1 MALDN
6 PVLTTIRNGG
16 SVGMVWLSLGSTA
29 VAELAADAG
38 PDAVVFDLQHGLWQ
52 RQSLQDAIGMVRAKA
67 TPLARV
73 ADGSATAIGEA
84 LDAGAL
90 GVIVPLVETAE
101 QAAAAVAAAKYPP
114 AGIRSGGG
122 VRPLMD
128 FKAYGVAAND
138 AVLVSVMIETAK
150 GVENAAAIAAVPGVD
165 LVFIGTGDLALS
177 IGTFPEFGPTHEAA
191 VKAVQQACRD
201 AGTACGAFTPHLAFA
216 LDRRRQGF
224 QAVVIAEDIGM
235 VHGAAKTAIKGF
247 AAGKPAP
254 LEGAVAF
261 VSGTSRGI
269 GPEIVRTLLAAGA
282 AKIYCATR
290 TPNGAA
296 GLIAEAPDRLVP
308 VTLDI
313 TDPKSVVAAAKS
325 AGDTTLLVNNA
336 GVNFNTPLLAID
348 HLDNARTE
356 IETNY
361 FGTLAMCRAFAPVLK
376 ANGGGAI
383 VNLLSILARGNLPM
397 MGSLAASKAA
407 ELSMTQGLRAEL
419 AGQGTHVM
427 AVLPGAVDTDMTRD
441 FDGPKIAPEEVAE
454 AIVHGLSIGAEEV
467 MPGEMASGMSMGLA
481 VDPKAVERQL
491 AEFLPA
497 AKN

>member
-1 MALDN
+1 MTIDN
-6 PVLTTIRNGG
+6 PVLTAIRDGG
-16 SVGMVWLSLGSTA
+16 TVGMVWLSLGSTA
-29 VAELAADAG
+29 VAELAAAAG
-38 PDAVVFDLQHGLWQ
+38 PDAVVFDLQHGLWE
-52 RQSLQDAIGMVRAKA
+52 RQSLQDAIGIVRARTA
-67 TPLARV
+67 PMARV

-90 GVIVPLVETAE
+90 GVIVPLVETAG

-150 GVENAAAIAAVPGVD
+150 GVENAAEIAAVPGVD

-177 IGTFPEFGPTHEAA
+177 IGTFPGFGPTHEAT
-191 VKAVQQACRD
+191 VKAVQKACRD

-216 LDRRRQGF
+216 QDRRRQGF

-235 VHGAAKTAIKGF
+235 VHGAAKSAIKDF
-247 AAGKPAP
+247 AVGTPVAV
-254 LEGAVAF
+254 EGAVAF

-269 GPEIVRTLLAAGA
+269 GPEIVRALLAAGA

-290 TPNGAA
+290 KPDAA
-296 GLIAEAPDRLVP
+296 AALIAEAPDRLAP

-313 TDPKSVVAAAKS
+313 TDADAIAEAVRA

-348 HLDNARTE
+348 HLDNARAE
-356 IETNY
+356 IDTNY
-361 FGTLAMCRAFAPVLK
+361 FGTLAMCRAFAAVLK

-441 FDGPKIAPEEVAE
+441 FDGPKIAPAEVAE
-454 AIVHGLSIGAEEV
+454 AIVHGLSIGAQEV

-481 VDPKAVERQL
+481 LDPKGVERQL
-491 AEFLPA
+491 AEFLP
-497 AKN
+497 K

>member
-1 MALDN
+1 MTLEN
-6 PVLTTIRNGG
+6 PVLKTIRDGG

-52 RQSLQDAIGMVRAKA
+52 RQTLQDAIGIVRAKT

-84 LDAGAL
+84 LDAGPL

-138 AVLVSVMIETAK
+138 AVLVSVMVETAR

-177 IGTFPEFGPTHEAA
+177 IGTFPEFGPEHETV
-191 VKAVQQACRD
+191 VKEVQQACRD
-201 AGTACGAFTPHLAFA
+201 VGTPCGAFTPHLAFA

-224 QAVVIAEDIGM
+224 QATVIAEDISM

-247 AAGKPAP
+247 AAGSPIPVKD
-254 LEGAVAF
+254 AVAF

-269 GPEIVRTLLAAGA
+269 GPIIVRALLAAGA
-282 AKIYCATR
+282 SKIYCAARKPET
-290 TPNGAA
+290 
-296 GLIAEAPDRLVP
+296 LKELLAEAPDRLVP

-313 TDPKSVVAAAKS
+313 TDPDSVADGRQVDRGRHPAGQQCRGEFQHAAAGHRS
-325 AGDTTLLVNNA
+325 SGQCPRGDRDQLFRHAVHVPRLCA
-336 GVNFNTPLLAID
+336 GV
-348 HLDNARTE
+348 E
-356 IETNY
+356 
-361 FGTLAMCRAFAPVLK
+361 C
-376 ANGGGAI
+376 
-383 VNLLSILARGNLPM
+383 
-397 MGSLAASKAA
+397 
-407 ELSMTQGLRAEL
+407 Q
-419 AGQGTHVM
+419 
-427 AVLPGAVDTDMTRD
+427 
-441 FDGPKIAPEEVAE
+441 
-454 AIVHGLSIGAEEV
+454 
-467 MPGEMASGMSMGLA
+467 
-481 VDPKAVERQL
+481 
-491 AEFLPA
+491 
-497 AKN
+497 

>member
-1 MALDN
+1 MAIDN
-6 PVLTTIRNGG
+6 PVLTTIRDGG

-29 VAELAADAG
+29 VAEMAADAG

-52 RQSLQDAIGMVRAKA
+52 RQSLQDAIGMVRART
-67 TPLARV
+67 TPMARV

-114 AGIRSGGG
+114 DGIRSGGG

-177 IGTFPEFGPTHEAA
+177 IGTFPEFGPEHEAA
-191 VKAVQQACRD
+191 VTSVQRACRD
-201 AGTACGAFTPHLAFA
+201 AGTACGAFTPHLTFA
-216 LDRRRQGF
+216 LDRRRRGF
-224 QAVVIAEDIGM
+224 QAVVIAEDIGL

-247 AAGKPAP
+247 ATGAEVPVQD
-254 LEGAVAF
+254 AVAF

-269 GPEIVRTLLAAGA
+269 GPVIVRALLAAGA
-282 AKIYCATR
+282 AKVYCAARDTE
-290 TPNGAA
+290 ALD

-308 VTLDI
+308 VRLDI
-313 TDPKSVVAAAKS
+313 TDPQLVADAAKA
-325 AGDTTLLVNNA
+325 AGDTALLVNNA

-348 HLDNARTE
+348 NLDNARTE

-361 FGTLAMCRAFAPVLK
+361 FGTLAMCRVFAPVLK
-376 ANGGGAI
+376 SNGGGAI

-419 AGQGTHVM
+419 AAQGTHVM

-441 FDGPKIAPEEVAE
+441 FDGPKIAPSEVAE
-454 AIVHGLSIGAEEV
+454 AILHGLSIGAEEV

-481 VDPKAVERQL
+481 MDPKAVERQL
-491 AEFLPA
+491 AEFLPPERD
-497 AKN
+497 

>member
-6 PVLTTIRNGG
+6 PVLTTIRDGG
-16 SVGMVWLSLGSTA
+16 TVGMVWLSLGSTA

-52 RQSLQDAIGMVRAKA
+52 RRSLHEAIGIVRPKA

-73 ADGSATAIGEA
+73 ADHSTTAIGEA

-90 GVIVPLVETAE
+90 GVIVQLVETAE
-101 QAAAAVAAAKYPP
+101 QAKAAVLAAKYPP
-114 AGIRSGGG
+114 DGVRSGGG

-128 FKAYGVAAND
+128 FKSYGARRQRCGAGRGDDRDRQGREECRRHRRGAGRRSGVRRHRRSG
-138 AVLVSVMIETAK
+138 AVDWH
-150 GVENAAAIAAVPGVD
+150 VPGNSARNMRPRSD
-165 LVFIGTGDLALS
+165 PCNRPAMTPA
-177 IGTFPEFGPTHEAA
+177 P
-191 VKAVQQACRD
+191 
-201 AGTACGAFTPHLAFA
+201 ACGLFTPHLAFA

-247 AAGKPAP
+247 AAATPVSV
-254 LEGAVAF
+254 EGAVAF

-269 GPEIVRTLLAAGA
+269 GPEIVRALLAAGA
-282 AKIYCATR
+282 AKVYCATR
-290 TPNGAA
+290 TPDAA
-296 GLIAEAPDRLVP
+296 ASLIAEAGDRLVP

-313 TDPKSVVAAAKS
+313 TDPQSVAAA
-325 AGDTTLLVNNA
+325 ARTAPDTTLLVNNA

-348 HLDNARTE
+348 SLNNARAE

-361 FGTLAMCRAFAPVLK
+361 FGTLAMCRAFAPLLQAK
-376 ANGGGAI
+376 GGGAI

-407 ELSMTQGLRAEL
+407 ELSMTQGPARRARR
-419 AGQGTHVM
+419 
-427 AVLPGAVDTDMTRD
+427 PGHARHGGPARRRRHRHDPRFRGPEDPARRRRRGHRPRA
-441 FDGPKIAPEEVAE
+441 FD
-454 AIVHGLSIGAEEV
+454 
-467 MPGEMASGMSMGLA
+467 
-481 VDPKAVERQL
+481 RCR
-491 AEFLPA
+491 
-497 AKN
+497 

>member
-1 MALDN
+1 MAIDN
-6 PVLTTIRNGG
+6 PVLTTIRDGG

-29 VAELAADAG
+29 VAELITDAG
-38 PDAVVFDLQHGLWQ
+38 PDAAVFDLQHGLWQ
-52 RQSLQDAIGMVRAKA
+52 RQSLQDAIGMVRART

-73 ADGSATAIGEA
+73 ADCTAGAIGEA

-122 VRPLMD
+122 VRPLID

-138 AVLVSVMIETAK
+138 AVLVAVMIETAK

-177 IGTFPEFGPTHEAA
+177 IGTFPEFGPDHEAA
-191 VKAVQQACRD
+191 VKSVQRACRD
-201 AGTACGAFTPHLAFA
+201 AGTPCGAFTPHLAFA

-224 QAVVIAEDIGM
+224 NAVVVAEDIGL
-235 VHGAAKTAIKGF
+235 VHGAAKAATKGF
-247 AAGKPAP
+247 AAGSPVP
-254 LEGAVAF
+254 VEGAVAF
-261 VSGTSRGI
+261 VTGTSRGI
-269 GPEIVRTLLAAGA
+269 GPEIVRALLAAGA
-282 AKIYCATR
+282 AKVYCATR
-290 TPNGAA
+290 MRDGAA
-296 GLIAEAPDRLVP
+296 GLIAKAPDRLQP
-308 VTLDI
+308 VALDI
-313 TDPKSVVAAAKS
+313 TDPEAVAGAAGAAA
-325 AGDTTLLVNNA
+325 DTTLLVNNA
-336 GVNFNTPLLAID
+336 GVNFNTPLLAVD
-348 HLDNARTE
+348 DLDNARSE

-361 FGTLAMCRAFAPVLK
+361 FGTLAMCRAFAPRLK

-419 AGQGTHVM
+419 KGQGTHVM
-427 AVLPGAVDTDMTRD
+427 AVLPGAVDTDMTRN
-441 FDGPKIAPEEVAE
+441 FEGPKIGPSQVAE
-454 AIVHGLSIGAEEV
+454 AIVHGLSVGAEEV
-467 MPGEMASGMSMGLA
+467 MPGEMAAGMSMGLA
-481 VDPKAVERQL
+481 VDPKAVEIQL
-491 AEFLPA
+491 SAYLP
-497 AKN
+497 K

>member
-6 PVLTTIRNGG
+6 PVLRTIRDGG
-16 SVGMVWLSLGSTA
+16 TAGMVWLSLGSTA

-52 RQSLQDAIGMVRAKA
+52 RQSLQDAIGIVRART
-67 TPLARV
+67 TPMARV
-73 ADGSATAIGEA
+73 ADGSTTAIGEA
-84 LDAGAL
+84 LDAGVL

-101 QAAAAVAAAKYPP
+101 QATAAVAAAKYPP
-114 AGIRSGGG
+114 DGIRSGGG

-138 AVLVSVMIETAK
+138 AVLVAVMIETAK

-177 IGTFPEFGPTHEAA
+177 IGTFPEFGPEHEAA
-191 VKAVQQACRD
+191 VEAVQQACRD
-201 AGTACGAFTPHLAFA
+201 AGTPCGAFTPHLAFA
-216 LDRRRQGF
+216 HDRRRQGF
-224 QAVVIAEDIGM
+224 QAVVIAEDIGL

-247 AAGKPAP
+247 VAGSPVPVA
-254 LEGAVAF
+254 GAVAF
-261 VSGTSRGI
+261 VTGTSRGI
-269 GPEIVRTLLAAGA
+269 GPEIVRALLAAGV
-282 AKIYCATR
+282 AKVYCATR
-290 TPNGAA
+290 TGDAAA

-313 TDPKSVVAAAKS
+313 TDPDAVAGAAET
-325 AGDTTLLVNNA
+325 AADTTLLVNNA

-348 HLDNARTE
+348 HLDNARAE

-383 VNLLSILARGNLPM
+383 VTLLSILARGNLPM

-419 AGQGTHVM
+419 KGQGTHVM

-441 FDGPKIAPEEVAE
+441 FEGPKIPPADVAE
-454 AIVHGLSIGAEEV
+454 AIVHGLAVGAEEV
-467 MPGEMASGMSMGLA
+467 MPGDMASGMSMGLA

-491 AEFLPA
+491 AEFLP
-497 AKN
+497 K